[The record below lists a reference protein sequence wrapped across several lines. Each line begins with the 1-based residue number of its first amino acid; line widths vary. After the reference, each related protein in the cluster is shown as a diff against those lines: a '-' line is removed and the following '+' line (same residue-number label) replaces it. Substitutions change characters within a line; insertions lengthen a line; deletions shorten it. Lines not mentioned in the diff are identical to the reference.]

1 MSQVSARP
9 HYSAQRAAGRRR
21 ARPRRSTGIVY
32 NGQVFY
38 PVPAWGRPSPP
49 HSHLPMLAR
58 LTAALLLFASSA
70 VHALDI
76 TGAGSSA
83 AQPLY
88 AKLADASVKHGA
100 AKLNYQPVG
109 SAAGIR
115 QIKQGSVDFGA
126 SDVALG
132 AQELNQDQLVCFPTA
147 ISGVVPVVNL
157 AGVKSGELQLSGELL
172 ASAIVVLARSDGSG
186 TTYNFSDYL
195 SRVSPAWKRDY
206 GRNFSIAW
214 AGQIVGAKGS
224 GGMVAA
230 LKQTPGAIGY
240 VDFSY
245 VVRDKL
251 AYARVRNA
259 DGQFVAPSALG
270 FAAALDNSAWQ
281 SRGAYEEMLT
291 DKPGAATWPIT
302 MGTFVIV
309 PKVAARPD
317 AMIATLK
324 FFTWGF
330 LYGDTIIGGMNF
342 VRLPDRVQARIF
354 SEFATIR
361 DARGQSLNWS
371 LSELINSPP

>member
-1 MSQVSARP
+1 
-9 HYSAQRAAGRRR
+9 
-21 ARPRRSTGIVY
+21 
-32 NGQVFY
+32 
-38 PVPAWGRPSPP
+38 
-49 HSHLPMLAR
+49 MLAR

-157 AGVKSGELQLSGELL
+157 AGVKSGELQLTGELL
-172 ASAIVVLARSDGSG
+172 ADIYARKIKMWNDPRLLAVNPRVALPAGAIVVLARSDGSG

-214 AGQIVGAKGS
+214 AGQIVAAKGS